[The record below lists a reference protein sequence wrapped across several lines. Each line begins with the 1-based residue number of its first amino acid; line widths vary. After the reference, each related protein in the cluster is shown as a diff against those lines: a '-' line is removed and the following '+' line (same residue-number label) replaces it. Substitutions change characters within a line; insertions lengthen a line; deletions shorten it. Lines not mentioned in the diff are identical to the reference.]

1 MTGELLFDPRL
12 TIYATHVAQAAASLV
27 LGILLLSFNRYY
39 RKSYLRNWSLSWI
52 AMAIYE
58 LTSALALL
66 ASGSMPAIHPAR
78 IALTFLAAAAGY
90 SQPAFLL
97 FGCYELTTRR
107 QIRLRKRQLIIAGAI
122 SLGIA
127 CSLLFLNE
135 PSASPLRFMARFGV
149 RSLLTGLAF
158 LAAAALVY
166 RARSA
171 AKGIG
176 FNLVTA
182 AFTLYGVQLFHYFV
196 LTCLRLWRHGQLLYV
211 PYLGFLDF
219 ALLALIGIGM
229 VTCLLEDEREA
240 TVLAAREIEH
250 LAYHDSL
257 TGLPNRALF
266 LDRLIVAM
274 ARANRYRNRMAL
286 LFFDLDRFKEINDS
300 LGHTVGDQLLKAVS
314 ERIRGCTREADSLAR
329 FGGDEFTLL
338 LDQLVTD
345 DDVSIV
351 GSKIIDALKVPFR
364 VSERELFIST
374 SIGIS
379 IYPDDGS
386 DADTLIR
393 NADTA
398 MYRAKEQGRDNFQ
411 MYAPA
416 MNEQAVQR
424 LALEQL
430 LRKALSQNE
439 LVVFYQPLVDGDK
452 HRVTGAEALI
462 RWNHPEL
469 GLLAP
474 AHFISA
480 AEASGLILPIGNWVL
495 ETACAQTKAW
505 QEVYGTHFSI
515 SVNLSARQFQQ
526 ADLVDQVR
534 VALEKSGLDPS
545 CLDLEI
551 TESNAMQNAETSIGM
566 LRDLKT
572 LGVRISMDDFGTGYS
587 SLSYLKRFP
596 IDTLKLDQSFVRDLH
611 EDEDDRAIAEA
622 VIAMAHS
629 LKLKV
634 VAEGVE
640 TQDQLTFLKE
650 KRCDRMQGFFFSRPV
665 PPAQFEALIGED
677 MMINPT

>member
-1 MTGELLFDPRL
+1 MFDQRL
-12 TIYATHVAQAAASLV
+12 TIYAMEVAQATASLV
-27 LGILLLSFNRYY
+27 LGVLLLSFNRYY
-39 RKSYLRNWSLSWI
+39 RKSYLRDWALSWVSL
-52 AMAIYE
+52 AIYE
-58 LTSALALL
+58 VTSGLALL
-66 ASGSMPAIHPAR
+66 ASESMPAIHPAR
-78 IALTFLAAAAGY
+78 ILLTFLAAAAGY
-90 SQPAFLL
+90 AQPAFLV

-107 QIRLRKRQLIIAGAI
+107 QIRQRGRHVVLSVSIA
-122 SLGIA
+122 LGIA
-127 CSLLFLNE
+127 LSLVFVNQ
-135 PSASPLRFMARFGV
+135 PSASPLRYMARFGV
-149 RSLLTGLAF
+149 RSLLAGAAF
-158 LAAAALVY
+158 LVAAAMVY
-166 RARSA
+166 RVRSA

-176 FNLVTA
+176 FNLVTV
-182 AFTLYGVQLFHYFV
+182 AFTLYGAELIHYFV
-196 LTCLRLWRHGQLLYV
+196 LTCIYVQSHRQLGYSA
-211 PYLGFLDF
+211 YLGFLDF

-240 TVLAAREIEH
+240 TVLATKEIEH

-274 ARANRYRNRMAL
+274 ARASRYQNRMAL

-300 LGHTVGDQLLKAVS
+300 LGHTVGDQLLKAVA
-314 ERIRGCTREADSLAR
+314 ERIRSCTREADSLAR

-338 LDQLVTD
+338 IDQIATVD
-345 DDVSIV
+345 DATRV
-351 GSKIIDALKVPFR
+351 GRKIIDALKVPFR

-374 SIGIS
+374 SIGIG
-379 IYPDDGS
+379 IYPDDGE
-386 DADTLIR
+386 DTNRLIR

-398 MYRAKEQGRDNFQ
+398 MYRAKEQGRDNYQ
-411 MYAPA
+411 LYAPA

-439 LVVFYQPLVDGDK
+439 LVVFYQPLVDGDE
-452 HRVTGAEALI
+452 HLVTSAEALI

-469 GLLAP
+469 GLLSP
-474 AHFISA
+474 EHFISA

-495 ETACAQTKAW
+495 QTACVQAKTW
-505 QEVYGTHFSI
+505 QVKYGARFGV

-534 VALEKSGLDPS
+534 VALEKSGLDPG

-551 TESNAMQNAETSIGM
+551 TESNAMQNAENSIRM
-566 LRDLKT
+566 LRDLKK

-611 EDEDDRAIAEA
+611 IDEDDRAIAEA

-629 LKLKV
+629 LKLNV

-640 TQDQLTFLKE
+640 TQEQLTFLKE
-650 KRCDRMQGFFFSRPV
+650 KHCDHMQGFFFSRPV
-665 PPAQFEALIGED
+665 PPEEFEAMISEGMLI
-677 MMINPT
+677 NAT

>member
-1 MTGELLFDPRL
+1 LFDEKL
-12 TIYATHVAQAAASLV
+12 TIYATHIAQAAASLV
-27 LGILLLSFNRYY
+27 LGVLLLSFNRYY
-39 RKSYLRNWSLSWI
+39 KKSYLGDWALSWI
-52 AMAIYE
+52 SLAIYE
-58 LTSALALL
+58 LTSGLALL
-66 ASGSMPAIHPAR
+66 ASSSLPAVHPTR
-78 IALTFLAAAAGY
+78 IVLTLLAAAAGY

-107 QIRLRKRQLIIAGAI
+107 PIRQRERQLVFGGAI
-122 SLGIA
+122 GLGFTLSA
-127 CSLLFLNE
+127 LFLND
-135 PSASPLRFMARFGV
+135 PPGSPLRYMARFGV
-149 RSLLTGLAF
+149 RSLLTGIAF
-158 LAAAALVY
+158 LVAAIMVY
-166 RARSA
+166 RVRSA
-171 AKGIG
+171 ARGIG
-176 FNLVTA
+176 FNLVSV
-182 AFTLYGVQLFHYFV
+182 AFTLYGAELFHYFF
-196 LTCLRLWRHGQLLYV
+196 LTAFYSRQHTQPHYTA
-211 PYLGFLDF
+211 YLGFIDF
-219 ALLALIGIGM
+219 ALLSLIGIGM

-240 TVLAAREIEH
+240 TVLATREIEH

-266 LDRLIVAM
+266 IDRLIVAM
-274 ARANRYRNRMAL
+274 ARANRYGHKMAL

-300 LGHTVGDQLLKAVS
+300 LGHTIGDQLLKAVA

-338 LDQLVTD
+338 IDQITTID
-345 DDVSIV
+345 DAAVV
-351 GSKIIDALKVPFR
+351 GRKIIEALKVPFR

-374 SIGIS
+374 SIGIG
-379 IYPDDGS
+379 IYPDDG
-386 DADTLIR
+386 DDTNTLIR

-398 MYRAKEQGRDNFQ
+398 MYRAKEQGRDNYQ
-411 MYAPA
+411 LYAPA

-439 LVVFYQPLVDGDK
+439 LVVFYQPLVDGDE
-452 HRVTGAEALI
+452 HRVTSTEALI

-474 AHFISA
+474 AHFIAA
-480 AEASGLILPIGNWVL
+480 AEASGLILPIGTWVL
-495 ETACAQTKAW
+495 QTACAQTKVW
-505 QEVYGTHFSI
+505 QEKYGALFGI

-534 VALEKSGLDPS
+534 AALEKSGLDPQ
-545 CLDLEI
+545 CLELEI
-551 TESNAMQNAETSIGM
+551 TESNAMQNAENSIRM
-566 LRDLKT
+566 LRDLKN

-611 EDEDDRAIAEA
+611 IDEDDRAIAEA

-640 TQDQLTFLKE
+640 TQDQLTFLKQQG
-650 KRCDRMQGFFFSRPV
+650 CDRMQGYFFSRPV
-665 PPAQFEALIGED
+665 PPEQFEALISEG
-677 MMINPT
+677 MMINAT